1 MITVLRNYGSAATDF
16 QRIEP
21 GDYAED
27 DPRLY
32 GQADYLIENGVAVKV
47 GAVAVA
53 APAPEPIEEP
63 QPVEAESVETEAV
76 AAPTPRKRKG
86 G

>member
-21 GDYAED
+21 GDYAEN

-53 APAPEPIEEP
+53 APAPQPIEEP
-63 QPVEAESVETEAV
+63 QPVEAESVEPV

>member
-1 MITVLRNYGSAATDF
+1 LV
-16 QRIEP
+16 
-21 GDYAED
+21 
-27 DPRLY
+27 
-32 GQADYLIENGVAVKV
+32 ENGFAVKV

-63 QPVEAESVETEAV
+63 HPVEAESVEPV
-76 AAPTPRKRKG
+76 AAPATRKRKG